1 MNKDLITMI
10 DKQNLQVV
18 SVNKEQ
24 GTFLCND
31 GNEYPLEGDLTVEE
45 LQKHLDKAKKI
56 MKEMLLQD
64 GEIVES

>member
-64 GEIVES
+64 GETVEP